1 MIIEHMPLAF
11 LLTNPDGSPMSTMEL
26 FKHGREIMWPILFV
40 SFVMITVAV
49 ERMIFTIRENGRRQP
64 DVVNKMLEKV
74 EANDIEGALE
84 LGNKSQDYVARIL
97 VYAISHKEHSL
108 GNAFTRA
115 ANQEMQRFSQGLP
128 TLDTCITAAPLLGL
142 LGTVTG
148 MMGTFAA
155 LNSGGGDISAS
166 TGAITG
172 GVAEALIAT
181 MCGIAIAVL
190 GLLPFNILNARV
202 EEARHEIED
211 ASNSLEIIINKSSSG
226 AVPYKSVTSPAQ

>member
-11 LLTNPDGSPMSTMEL
+11 LLTNTDGSPMTAMEL
-26 FKHGREIMWPILFV
+26 FKHGREIMWPILLV
-40 SFVMITVAV
+40 SFMMITVAV
-49 ERMIFTIRENGRRQP
+49 ERMIFTIRENSRRQP

-115 ANQEMQRFSQGLP
+115 ASQEMQRFSQGLP

-155 LNSGGGDISAS
+155 LNSGSGDIGAS

-181 MCGIAIAVL
+181 MCGIAIAVT

-211 ASNSLEIIINKSSSG
+211 ASNSLEIIISKSANTSH
-226 AVPYKSVTSPAQ
+226 YKSVSTPAQ

>member
-11 LLTNPDGSPMSTMEL
+11 LLTNTDGSPMTMMEL
-26 FKHGREIMWPILFV
+26 FKHGREIMWPILLV
-40 SFVMITVAV
+40 SFVMITVVV
-49 ERMIFTIRENGRRQP
+49 ERLIFIVRENSRRQP

-74 EANDIEGALE
+74 EANDVDGALE
-84 LGNKSQDYVARIL
+84 LGKKSEDYVARIL

-115 ANQEMQRFSQGLP
+115 ANQEMQRFSHGLP
-128 TLDTCITAAPLLGL
+128 ILDTCITAAPLLGL

-155 LNSGGGDISAS
+155 LNSGSGDIGAS

-181 MCGIAIAVL
+181 MCGIAIAVT

-202 EEARHEIED
+202 ETARHEVED
-211 ASNSLEIIINKSSSG
+211 ASNSLEIIINKSVNT
-226 AVPYKSVTSPAQ
+226 AAR

>member
-1 MIIEHMPLAF
+1 MITAQMPLAI
-11 LLTNPDGSPMSTMEL
+11 LLTNSDGSPMTPMEL
-26 FKHGREIMWPILFV
+26 FKHGGPIMWPILLV
-40 SFVMITVAV
+40 SFLLITVAV
-49 ERMIFTIRENGRRQP
+49 ERVIFIFRENGRREP
-64 DVVNKMLEKV
+64 DVVDKMLEKV
-74 EANDIEGALE
+74 ESNDIEGALE
-84 LGNKSQDYVARIL
+84 IGKKTQDYVARIL
-97 VYAISHKEHSL
+97 VYAISHREHSL

-155 LNSGGGDISAS
+155 LNGAGVDIGSS

-181 MCGIAIAVL
+181 MCGLAIAIT
-190 GLLPFNILNARV
+190 GLLPFNYLNSRLD
-202 EEARHEIED
+202 EARHEVED
-211 ASNSLEIIINKSSSG
+211 ASNSLEIIINKTVSTPSR
-226 AVPYKSVTSPAQ
+226 

>member
-1 MIIEHMPLAF
+1 MISAQMPLAI
-11 LLTNPDGSPMSTMEL
+11 LLTNSDGSPMTMMEL
-26 FKHGREIMWPILFV
+26 FKHGGQIMWPILLV
-40 SFVMITVAV
+40 SFLLITVAV
-49 ERMIFTIRENGRRQP
+49 ERIIFIIRENGRRDP
-64 DVVNKMLEKV
+64 ELVDKILEKV
-74 EANDIEGALE
+74 EANDIPGAVE
-84 LGNKSQDYVARIL
+84 LGQKSSDYVARIL
-97 VYAISHKEHSL
+97 VYALTHKEHSL

-155 LNSGGGDISAS
+155 LNTGGGDIGSS

-181 MCGIAIAVL
+181 MCGLGIAIT
-190 GLLPFNILNARV
+190 GLLPFNYLNARL
-202 EEARHEIED
+202 EEARHDIED
-211 ASNSLEIIINKSSSG
+211 ASNSLEIIIKKSEVSS
-226 AVPYKSVTSPAQ
+226 AR

>member
-1 MIIEHMPLAF
+1 MITASLPLAI
-11 LLTNPDGSPMSTMEL
+11 LLTNSDGSPMTAMEL
-26 FKHGREIMWPILFV
+26 FHAGHFIMWPILIV
-40 SFVMITVAV
+40 SFLMITVVA
-49 ERMIFTIRENGRRQP
+49 ERVIFIVRENSRRQP
-64 DVVNKMLEKV
+64 DVVDKMLEKV
-74 EANDIEGALE
+74 EANDIDGALE
-84 LGNKSQDYVARIL
+84 LGKKSQDYVARIL

-108 GNAFTRA
+108 ANAFSRA

-155 LNSGGGDISAS
+155 LNGGSGDIGAS

-181 MCGIAIAVL
+181 MCGLFIAIT
-190 GLLPFNILNARV
+190 GLLPFNYMNARV
-202 EEARHEIED
+202 EEARHEVED
-211 ASNSLEIIINKSSSG
+211 ASNSLEIILNKSE
-226 AVPYKSVTSPAQ
+226 KSPSR

>member
-1 MIIEHMPLAF
+1 MIIEHMHLAF
-11 LLTNPDGSPMSTMEL
+11 LLTNKDGSPMTTMEL
-26 FKHGREIMWPILFV
+26 FKHGGYVMWPILLV
-40 SFVMITVAV
+40 SFMMVTVAI
-49 ERMIFTIRENGRRQP
+49 ERMIFTLRENSRRQP

-128 TLDTCITAAPLLGL
+128 TLDTIITAAPLLGL

-181 MCGIAIAVL
+181 MCGITIAVV
-190 GLLPFNILNARV
+190 GLLPFNIMNARV

-211 ASNSLEIIINKSSSG
+211 ASNSLEIILNKS
-226 AVPYKSVTSPAQ
+226 VDTPAQ

>member
-1 MIIEHMPLAF
+1 MITAYLPLAF
-11 LLTNPDGSPMSTMEL
+11 LMNQTPMEL
-26 FKHGREIMWPILFV
+26 FKHGGPIMWPILLT
-40 SFVMITVAV
+40 SFLLVTVAV
-49 ERMIFTIRENGRRQP
+49 ERMIFIFRENGRRQP
-64 DVVNKMLEKV
+64 DVVDKMLERV
-74 EANDIEGALE
+74 EANDINGAVE
-84 LGNKSQDYVARIL
+84 LGKKTQDYVARIM
-97 VYAISHKEHSL
+97 VYALTHKEHSL

-148 MMGTFAA
+148 MMATFAA
-155 LNSGGGDISAS
+155 LGQAGGDIASS

-181 MCGIAIAVL
+181 MCGIAIAVV
-190 GLLPFNILNARV
+190 GLLPFNYLNARN

-211 ASNSLEIIINKSSSG
+211 ASNSLEIIIKKNES
-226 AVPYKSVTSPAQ
+226 ANAR

>member
-1 MIIEHMPLAF
+1 MPLAI
-11 LLTNPDGSPMSTMEL
+11 LLTNTDGSPMTAMEL
-26 FKHGREIMWPILFV
+26 FKHGGPIMWPIIIV
-40 SFVMITVAV
+40 SFLVITVAM
-49 ERMIFTIRENGRRQP
+49 ERAIFMFRENARRQP
-64 DVVNKMLEKV
+64 EVVEKMLEKV

-84 LGNKSQDYVARIL
+84 MGKKSQDYVARIL

-108 GNAFTRA
+108 GNSFSRA
-115 ANQEMQRFSQGLP
+115 SNQEMQRFSQGLP

-155 LNSGGGDISAS
+155 LNSGSGDIGAS

-181 MCGIAIAVL
+181 MCGLAIAIT
-190 GLLPFNILNARV
+190 GLLPFNILNSRLD
-202 EEARHEIED
+202 EAKHEIED
-211 ASNSLEIIINKSSSG
+211 AANSLEIIINKSST
-226 AVPYKSVTSPAQ
+226 ATR